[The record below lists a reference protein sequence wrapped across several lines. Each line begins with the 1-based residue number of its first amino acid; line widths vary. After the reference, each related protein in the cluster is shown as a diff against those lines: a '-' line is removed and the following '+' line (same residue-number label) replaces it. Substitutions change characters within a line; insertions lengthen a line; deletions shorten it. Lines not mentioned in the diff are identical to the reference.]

1 MTPFTLKI
9 DCMTEGFAIQLWGAL
24 ACGDT
29 ARRVEVERHA
39 GPAALAKY
47 DAQVELGLSEGL
59 YPLFSELT
67 DMLREQGV
75 ISA

>member
-1 MTPFTLKI
+1 MIPFTVQFQ
-9 DCMTEGFAIQLWGAL
+9 CRTEGEALLLWAAL

-47 DAQVELGLSEGL
+47 DVQVELGLSEGL
-59 YPLFSELT
+59 YPLFNKLT

-75 ISA
+75 INA